1 MFAFLGLQSTCTA
14 ARDGSLCMALRVVGG
29 QVNSDSGGAA
39 ALFLPCFDDT
49 IYSLTHAGSVV
60 GGRFAATLLAVG
72 SALYAF
78 RGGDFV
84 FPPPPPSVVW
94 LFVWFVHV

>member
-1 MFAFLGLQSTCTA
+1 MGLQATCTA
-14 ARDGSLCMALRVVGG
+14 ARDGSLAGFWWTG
-29 QVNSDSGGAA
+29 YSDPGGAA
-39 ALFLPCFDDT
+39 GLVFCHALMILFFP
-49 IYSLTHAGSVV
+49 GSVV
-60 GGRFAATLLAVG
+60 DGQFAAALLAVG

-84 FPPPPPSVVW
+84 STPSVVW